1 MFHDSLKK
9 TIYYDNA
16 VIKVYDI
23 PVFYL
28 PKLAHPDPT
37 VKRRSGFLVPSFSDS
52 NNLGPGIS
60 IPYFFDLNKDKNFT
74 LTTRM
79 FASEN
84 PLFLGEYHQVF
95 KNSNFYIDAG
105 FTEGFKK
112 TSSTKKTGE
121 KSHFFSKFTKK
132 FNLDKEASST
142 LDISV
147 QSVSDDSYLKLFKI
161 DSSLADYNKDSLE
174 TSIDYS
180 YESNNLFFGLNST
193 VYETL
198 KSEYNDKYEY
208 IFPEITLDKN
218 LFSNEKFGS
227 LDLLSNL
234 KIHNYDTNKLSK
246 FLVNDLFWNFRNFNF
261 NSGLKGKLFGN
272 IKNLNYETKNINT
285 YKDEPNSELFGAIGY
300 LSELKLLKKQKNSE
314 HILKPKMLLRYAPGS
329 MRDETEGSRLNPIS
343 AFSLNRLEND
353 NNFETGLNAALGL
366 DYKFNNNKNEF
377 DFSIAQI
384 INEEENKSMPSKT
397 GLDEKLSDLV
407 GNASYNINDK
417 IKLDYEFALD
427 QNFNDLNYSE
437 LGAKLNLGNINFDF
451 NFLQEKKHIG
461 NQEYFK
467 TKISTNN
474 LGKGQLSFET
484 KRNLIKNSSEFYNL
498 SYEYVNDCLRAGLVY
513 RREFYN
519 DPALEPENSLMFKIT
534 LLPFDSLT
542 SPAINK

>member
-1 MFHDSLKK
+1 M
-9 TIYYDNA
+9 
-16 VIKVYDI
+16 
-23 PVFYL
+23 
-28 PKLAHPDPT
+28 
-37 VKRRSGFLVPSFSDS
+37 
-52 NNLGPGIS
+52 
-60 IPYFFDLNKDKNFT
+60 
-74 LTTRM
+74 
-79 FASEN
+79 
-84 PLFLGEYHQVF
+84 
-95 KNSNFYIDAG
+95 
-105 FTEGFKK
+105 
-112 TSSTKKTGE
+112 
-121 KSHFFSKFTKK
+121 
-132 FNLDKEASST
+132 
-142 LDISV
+142 
-147 QSVSDDSYLKLFKI
+147 
-161 DSSLADYNKDSLE
+161 
-174 TSIDYS
+174 
-180 YESNNLFFGLNST
+180 NST

-542 SPAINK
+542 SPAVNK